1 MGPHKE
7 RKSDMHG
14 IKEMGIAVIVMI
26 TVSVAFSAQDPSVLL
41 EKAIYTEETLGNLSE
56 AINLY
61 KQVIDMADTNR
72 NIGALALYRL
82 GMCYRKTGRDTEA
95 LATFSKLAQ
104 LYPEQRDLITESL
117 LPNLKPAP
125 WADGE
130 ILRLAQKFKGGPE
143 SGLGVYSV
151 ESSQRDGK
159 LTWDLRYFFGF
170 TRSPQYYSVT
180 QADFRTML
188 PITSRTVSNQTD
200 LEARYSNQNVEV
212 LDLKDSTQPPK
223 LIPSTGNVYEAWQ
236 IGPLLRR
243 LLLREGF
250 QVTIPMFAAA
260 SGSFANV
267 KFSVVARET
276 ITVPAG
282 SFDCYKVVIN
292 NDANLPADQIF
303 WISADSNAYLVK
315 AYINATNMFEL
326 KSIEVV
332 GKNQLL
338 NVQEPE
344 MGISL
349 SVPRQWNPWRA
360 GPRMLM
366 LLAPE
371 FESSLNAMVLELG
384 SGNTNTS
391 VSQMSGAGITISG
404 RKIVTQVN
412 NESHQIRTRE
422 NITLA
427 GLTGERY
434 IADGTDTMSGEP
446 IVEYVY
452 TLASQTKTYVFRFQ
466 TGRDNFDKMKPAF
479 ESILSSLKVQ

>member
-1 MGPHKE
+1 
-7 RKSDMHG
+7 
-14 IKEMGIAVIVMI
+14 
-26 TVSVAFSAQDPSVLL
+26 
-41 EKAIYTEETLGNLSE
+41 
-56 AINLY
+56 
-61 KQVIDMADTNR
+61 
-72 NIGALALYRL
+72 
-82 GMCYRKTGRDTEA
+82 
-95 LATFSKLAQ
+95 
-104 LYPEQRDLITESL
+104 
-117 LPNLKPAP
+117 
-125 WADGE
+125 
-130 ILRLAQKFKGGPE
+130 
-143 SGLGVYSV
+143 
-151 ESSQRDGK
+151 
-159 LTWDLRYFFGF
+159 
-170 TRSPQYYSVT
+170 
-180 QADFRTML
+180 
-188 PITSRTVSNQTD
+188 
-200 LEARYSNQNVEV
+200 
-212 LDLKDSTQPPK
+212 
-223 LIPSTGNVYEAWQ
+223 
-236 IGPLLRR
+236 
-243 LLLREGF
+243 
-250 QVTIPMFAAA
+250 
-260 SGSFANV
+260 
-267 KFSVVARET
+267 
-276 ITVPAG
+276 
-282 SFDCYKVVIN
+282 VIN